1 MTTVAGVIRCARTS
15 LSLVVL
21 ALVLFAAPPL
31 ARASLIISVQSVG
44 ANSPSSADALDIT
57 LTNTGPG
64 SVTLGSFSFGISV
77 TDPAITFTSAT
88 IATVIAS
95 YVFAGQSLLGPTIST
110 SVPGQ
115 TLDASDAAALTF
127 ATIAGGA
134 TVGLGHVFFDVAAGD
149 TAGPKAVALAASPTT
164 ELLDVNGSP
173 IPFSNLNGTITIT
186 TTSSGVPQ
194 PSTILLVLTG
204 ITSLTLA
211 RRHRR

>member
-1 MTTVAGVIRCARTS
+1 MTTVAGVITRARTS
-15 LSLVVL
+15 LSMVVIP
-21 ALVLFAAPPL
+21 LVLFAAPPL

-44 ANSPSSADALDIT
+44 ANSPSSADALDIR
-57 LTNTGPG
+57 LSNTGPG
-64 SVTLGSFSFGISV
+64 SVTLGSFSFGVSV

-88 IATVIAS
+88 IATVMAP
-95 YVFAGQSLLGPTIST
+95 YVFAGQSLFGPTIST

-115 TLDASDAAALTF
+115 TLDASDATFTF
-127 ATIAGGA
+127 ATIAGGT
-134 TVGLGHVFFDVAAGD
+134 TVGLGHVFFSVAAGD
-149 TAGPKAVALAASPTT
+149 TAGPKAVALAAFPTT

-173 IPFSNLNGTITIT
+173 MPFQNLNGTITIT
-186 TTSSGVPQ
+186 ATSSSVPQ